1 MRGRFDAQL
10 EGRWFSMNN
19 ILGYVL
25 AVVFGIIIFIVPSIV
40 AYLIALFLVIWGI
53 LGIVQS
59 LRKK

>member
-1 MRGRFDAQL
+1 
-10 EGRWFSMNN
+10 MNN
-19 ILGYVL
+19 VGGYVL

-59 LRKK
+59 LQKK